1 MGSTGKVNTLKNAA
15 RKRVEKQENDGLL
28 DEFFQSSI
36 IVIIVITAITVMIII
51 IIVGKFIP
59 FSVVKA

>member
-1 MGSTGKVNTLKNAA
+1 MGFTGKVNTLKNAA

-36 IVIIVITAITVMIII
+36 IVIIVIIAIT
-51 IIVGKFIP
+51 VGKFIP